1 MECPSREISQCHIN
15 IYALFSLRRYTN
27 LSKLKTALAR
37 KVFDAMISPIL
48 TCTCNSEIWGVY
60 AEPDLSP
67 GTAHK
72 LERHTFNFANVT
84 KK

>member
-1 MECPSREISQCHIN
+1 MECPSREISQCHMN
-15 IYALFSLRRYTN
+15 IYALFSLRRHTN

-60 AEPDLSP
+60 AKPDFKCGNGSQIGKTHL
-67 GTAHK
+67 K
-72 LERHTFNFANVT
+72 FC
-84 KK
+84 KCY